1 MYSCERLNINIVVT
15 PFWIG
20 KGNRNA
26 TVRARKTTWFF
37 APLHASANREVLRA
51 RLKQDQ
57 HRRKVSV
64 DQGRATSAVGANT
77 GGVRRLVACS

>member
-37 APLHASANREVLRA
+37 APLHASAN
-51 RLKQDQ
+51 LKIL
-57 HRRKVSV
+57 H
-64 DQGRATSAVGANT
+64 AT
-77 GGVRRLVACS
+77 